1 MNKPKISI
9 IGMGMVGSSLQFGFA
24 QIADFKIYDKNPTL
38 SINTMEE
45 VGRDG
50 DYIFLCVP
58 SPMKLDTGECDTSII
73 DSILKE
79 LSLIKG
85 IKKKII
91 IIKSTVP
98 PGTTEM
104 FKKKYKLRIIHN
116 PEFLTARSYLLD
128 FINSARIVLGG
139 DKKDCKEI
147 EKLYRLRFPN
157 TPIYITDSIT
167 AETVKYTANT
177 FFTTKVLFFNEIYEL
192 CQKLKISY
200 DDVIKMTLADGRI
213 GNSHYQVPGHDGDL
227 GVGGLCFPKD
237 SYALINK
244 ADSLGVD
251 MSIIKAVMKKNEK
264 VRKNKDWLKIQGAI
278 SNG

>member
-1 MNKPKISI
+1 MNKPI
-9 IGMGMVGSSLQFGFA
+9 IGLAGFGMVGRALQFGFA
-24 QIADFKIYDKNPTL
+24 QTSDFRIYDKNLMISLNTL
-38 SINTMEE
+38 EE
-45 VGRDG
+45 VGEDS
-50 DYIFLCVP
+50 DYIFICVP
-58 SPMKLDTGECDTSII
+58 SPMKIKTGECDISII
-73 DSILKE
+73 DSVLNE
-79 LSLIKG
+79 LSRIKG

-91 IIKSTVP
+91 VIKSTIP
-98 PGTTEM
+98 PGTTEF

-128 FINSARIVLGG
+128 FINTSRIILGG
-139 DKKDCKEI
+139 DKRDCKEI

-192 CQKLKISY
+192 CQKLNISY